1 LKAKR
6 LYYAFALIPV
16 LIIVGF
22 FAWFF
27 AMMFE
32 GEAPSLVLQPLPE
45 YLSRAQK
52 FTLKTGDKKRGVR
65 SLKVSIQ
72 QGTREMTILQESFPF
87 EGFFNAGG
95 VHAYEKDFTVDPLAL
110 KLAQGEADLHVQVWD
125 YSRRNGGDGNSSVI
139 RHKMIVDT
147 LPPSIRAISR
157 MHNITVGG
165 SALIVYQTSS
175 DAVESGVFVN
185 DIFFPGF
192 AASPN
197 SQKGIHD
204 CYFAL
209 PYNLEGNPNIRLWA
223 KDRAGNTAETSFYY
237 HIRKKSFRTDKV
249 ELSDR
254 FIERVLPYFA
264 SFYPLDNHES
274 SIEKFI
280 KINNDLRK
288 QDHELLSRLKDK
300 TSPERLWEGT
310 WLRQKN
316 SANMARF
323 ADHRLYY
330 YKGKKVDEQDHLGV
344 DLASLANSPVEA
356 TNNGRVIF
364 ADRLGIYGLAVVLDH
379 GQGLASLYGHLSKI
393 EVSLGQ
399 VVRKGDTIGITG
411 ETGLAGGDHLHF
423 SIMVNGIFVNP
434 IEWWDEHWMEDNILR
449 KLALTE

>member
-6 LYYAFALIPV
+6 LYYALALIPV

-45 YLSRAQK
+45 FLSQAQK
-52 FTLKTGDKKRGVR
+52 FTLKVGDQKRGVR

-72 QGTREMTILQESFPF
+72 QGTRGMTILQENFPF

-110 KLAQGEADLHVQVWD
+110 KLAQGEADLQVQVWD
-125 YSRRNGGDGNSSVI
+125 YSRRKGGDGNSSVI

-147 LPPSIRAISR
+147 LPPSVRAISR
-157 MHNITVGG
+157 MHNISVGG
-165 SALIVYQTSS
+165 SALVVYQTSS
-175 DAVESGVFVN
+175 DAVESGVFV
-185 DIFFPGF
+185 DKIFFPGF
-192 AASPN
+192 PASLN
-197 SQKGIHD
+197 SQKGIHH

-209 PYNLEGNPNIRLWA
+209 PYNLESNPEIRLWA
-223 KDRAGNTAETSFYY
+223 KDRAGNTAETSFYC
-237 HIRKKSFRTDKV
+237 HIRKKTFRTDKV

-254 FIERVLPYFA
+254 FIDRVLPFFA
-264 SFYPLDNHES
+264 SFYPLDDHQS
-274 SIEKFI
+274 SIAKFL

-288 QDHELLSRLKDK
+288 EDHEVLYRLKDK

-310 WLRQKN
+310 WLRQRN
-316 SANMARF
+316 AANMARF
-323 ADHRLYY
+323 GDHRLYY
-330 YKGKKVDEQDHLGV
+330 YKGQKVDEQDHLGV
-344 DLASLANSPVEA
+344 DLASVANSPVEA
-356 TNNGRVIF
+356 ANNGRVIY
-364 ADRLGIYGLAVVLDH
+364 ADRLGIYGLAIVLDH

-399 VVRKGDTIGITG
+399 EVRKGDTIGITG
-411 ETGLAGGDHLHF
+411 ETGLAAGDHLHF
-423 SIMVNGIFVNP
+423 GVMVSGIFVNP
-434 IEWWDEHWMEDNILR
+434 IEWWDDHWMQDNILR